1 MHLVKPGCGYTLG
14 AVCYTFFFFFL
25 HAFKCFIQS
34 IFREDLLEQLGKC
47 AGRALAEGIG
57 VATQGPGH

>member
-1 MHLVKPGCGYTLG
+1 MGTHWVLSVIL
-14 AVCYTFFFFFL
+14 FFFFFL